1 MKTRTRFALGI
12 FFGAICGAVLAA
24 LVLKLPPVRQVVGD
38 YAFDFEIALGRS
50 IGGHL
55 FIVLTILG
63 ALAGAAAGGTGGAS
77 DRLADSDVPNEP
89 QNNGENLVFLHG
101 YNVNPQQARG
111 VESEMFKRFYW
122 SGSMAKFYGVTWNG
136 AVTQGYIPGIPN
148 VTTDLQTNEVNALLT
163 ASSLA
168 AFLGNLSGETTVA
181 AHSLGNM
188 VVLSAIS
195 DYGATPS
202 HYFMIDSAVA
212 MEAIDGTV
220 SPAANMINS
229 QWTDYTN
236 RLWASEWHDLFP
248 TNDARSKLTWN
259 NRLGNL
265 ASVDI
270 YNFYSSG
277 EEVLR
282 EQPNPTPSLIGVAWD
297 DIFDGTPVASY
308 LWALQEKEKGLMG
321 GNEVLSSDHGGWK
334 FNDQW
339 YGIAGEHMAAGTAA
353 LLPDSQLQTNAFFD
367 VSSDFVGAEL
377 FTADTALY
385 GSDGSA
391 YAAAN
396 RDRILSDAI
405 PALTLPAGANVLTI
419 LDQPNNPHNFDMT
432 SSSLQNGW
440 PEARFTGG
448 EHNNNWYHSDFD
460 YVAYPFT
467 CKLFEQIVTLG
478 NLK

>member
-1 MKTRTRFALGI
+1 
-12 FFGAICGAVLAA
+12 
-24 LVLKLPPVRQVVGD
+24 
-38 YAFDFEIALGRS
+38 
-50 IGGHL
+50 
-55 FIVLTILG
+55 
-63 ALAGAAAGGTGGAS
+63 
-77 DRLADSDVPNEP
+77 
-89 QNNGENLVFLHG
+89 
-101 YNVNPQQARG
+101 
-111 VESEMFKRFYW
+111 
-122 SGSMAKFYGVTWNG
+122 
-136 AVTQGYIPGIPN
+136 
-148 VTTDLQTNEVNALLT
+148 
-163 ASSLA
+163 
-168 AFLGNLSGETTVA
+168 
-181 AHSLGNM
+181 
-188 VVLSAIS
+188 
-195 DYGATPS
+195 
-202 HYFMIDSAVA
+202 
-212 MEAIDGTV
+212 
-220 SPAANMINS
+220 MINS

-339 YGIAGEHMAAGTAA
+339 YGIAGEHMAAGNGRRCCRIRNCK
-353 LLPDSQLQTNAFFD
+353 QTPFLTCHLILW
-367 VSSDFVGAEL
+367 GAEL

-405 PALTLPAGANVLTI
+405 PALTLPAGGKC
-419 LDQPNNPHNFDMT
+419 PHNT
-432 SSSLQNGW
+432 
-440 PEARFTGG
+440 
-448 EHNNNWYHSDFD
+448 
-460 YVAYPFT
+460 
-467 CKLFEQIVTLG
+467 
-478 NLK
+478 